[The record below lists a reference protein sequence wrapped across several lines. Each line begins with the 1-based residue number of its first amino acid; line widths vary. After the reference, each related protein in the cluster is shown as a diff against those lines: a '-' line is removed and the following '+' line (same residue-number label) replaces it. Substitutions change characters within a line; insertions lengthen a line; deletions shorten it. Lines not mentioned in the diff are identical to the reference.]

1 MGPTGEYAILQVHPA
16 RRCNLRC
23 LHCYSRSGPDVDEAL
38 GLDLLARAV
47 ADARDLGYGVLGVS
61 GGEPLLYRPLP
72 DLLRAARAAGMR
84 TTVTS
89 NGMLLTQ
96 RRLAELAGLVDVLA
110 LSLDG
115 TPETH
120 VAMRQDPRAF
130 RDLERRLP
138 ALRDSGIPFGF
149 IVTLTQHNVHEL
161 AWVADFAARAGA
173 GLLQVHPLE
182 PEGYA
187 ADALAGSVPDPTELA
202 YAFVESL
209 RLGGSTDLA
218 VQLDVVRRDDLRAH
232 PEQFFAAG
240 GAVPQRLGDWLTPLV
255 VEASGQIV
263 PLTYGLDPAYALGS
277 LHDAPLAE
285 LAAVWDPA
293 PFRTLCRDVRDR
305 LVEPPG
311 DAVVSWYEAVTAA
324 ARAAVPA

>member
-47 ADARDLGYGVLGVS
+47 AEARDLGYGVLGVS

-72 DLLRAARAAGMR
+72 DLLCAARDAGMR

-89 NGMLLTQ
+89 NGMLLTE

-209 RLGGSTDLA
+209 RLGGSTD
-218 VQLDVVRRDDLRAH
+218 
-232 PEQFFAAG
+232 
-240 GAVPQRLGDWLTPLV
+240 
-255 VEASGQIV
+255 
-263 PLTYGLDPAYALGS
+263 
-277 LHDAPLAE
+277 
-285 LAAVWDPA
+285 
-293 PFRTLCRDVRDR
+293 
-305 LVEPPG
+305 
-311 DAVVSWYEAVTAA
+311 A
-324 ARAAVPA
+324 ARRRRSTGSSTGRTVTDPCDKKSRISPPTPRKRSGTPPRRVRGRRRPRRTTPPPRTPARARPAAPRPHRPPP